1 MKKLKF
7 LPILTFVVVI
17 AVWYLL
23 ALSVGAEVI
32 MPSPHLVVIE
42 AVRLYFTKNF
52 ILSTLSSLWKILL
65 SFLISLVVA
74 LPLAIIS
81 ARSKVFETLLYPIV
95 VIVRATP
102 TMSLIFL
109 CLIWFSS
116 ITSPLAVSFAV
127 LFPLLY
133 STFLNAIKNMDK
145 KLIDMA
151 KVYKVPTKKVVVD
164 LYLPSIAK
172 SVYGDLV
179 NALSFNVKLV
189 LAAEALSWAR
199 NSLGSIMANAKAN
212 IEVARLFAVTIF
224 AIILSYLLELLLKL
238 IKHLVVRFYY
248 AKTKQN

>member
-1 MKKLKF
+1 MKKTWF
-7 LPILTFVVVI
+7 LPIITFVVVI

-32 MPSPHLVVIE
+32 MPSPHKVVIE
-42 AVRLYFTKNF
+42 AVNLFFNKNF
-52 ILSTLSSLWKILL
+52 IIAALNSLWKIVL
-65 SFLISLVVA
+65 SFIISLLVA
-74 LPLAIIS
+74 LPLAILS
-81 ARSKVFETLLYPIV
+81 SRSKVFEKLLYPIV

-133 STFLNAIKNMDK
+133 STFLNGINNIDK
-145 KLIDMA
+145 RLIDMA
-151 KVYKVPTKKVVVD
+151 KVYKVPTKKIVCD
-164 LYLPSIAK
+164 LYLPSVLVN
-172 SVYGDLV
+172 VYGGLV

-199 NSLGSIMANAKAN
+199 DSLGSIMANAKAN

-224 AIILSYLLELLLKL
+224 AILLSYLLELLLKL
-238 IKHLVVRFYY
+238 IKELVVKIYY
-248 AKTKQN
+248 AKTK